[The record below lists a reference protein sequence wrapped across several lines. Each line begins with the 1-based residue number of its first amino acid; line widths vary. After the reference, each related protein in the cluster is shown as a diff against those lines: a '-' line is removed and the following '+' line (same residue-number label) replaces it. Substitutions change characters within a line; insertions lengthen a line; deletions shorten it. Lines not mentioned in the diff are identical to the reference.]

1 MYVLLYRY
9 KVYTYNGF
17 LFVSAGLLVKIFV
30 DDGRFLLNVLTAIV
44 QIITKYLLQSK
55 EPATR

>member
-1 MYVLLYRY
+1 MYVLLYLY

-17 LFVSAGLLVKIFV
+17 LFSAGLLVKIFV